1 MKNKKALVPSL
12 ACVARLAAPSVAL
25 AAATALAQPA
35 PGDDPPANTL
45 PVVRVQ
51 AQSASDEKSSSAAT
65 RLELTLR
72 ETPQSITVVGAQQIR
87 DFGLTDINTL
97 LDHVPGV
104 LVERVETDRTYF
116 SARGFD
122 VTNFQ
127 VDGLGLPFANGAQWG
142 ALDTAAFERVEVL
155 RGATGL
161 LAGTGNPSATV
172 NFVRKRAAARTLAA
186 SGGLTLGSWNQRR
199 VEADVASALTADGS
213 LRARAV
219 LADEDKDSW
228 LDRYGQHRSLAY
240 GVLEADLARGSLL
253 TLGVNAQ
260 RSQARSPMWG
270 ALPLVDSTGRRIDY
284 PRNTS
289 SAADWAWWTNR
300 DTEVFAELTQDLGQ
314 GWQARATLTRR
325 SRSTPSELFYVY
337 GAPKP
342 GSTPGSTPDSGLFA
356 YPSAFDG
363 HYVDTVADVFVSGP
377 FTLLGRRHQ
386 LMAGLDAGRQTLD
399 ELSRYAANIGAPV
412 PPLAGWDGRFPKP
425 AFGATTDGSD
435 VTRRRDSAYAAAQL
449 DAGDA
454 LKLVLGLNAT
464 RVRNAGRSYG
474 VDQAARH
481 GAIKPYL
488 GAVLDLSATYSAYAS
503 YASVFNPQLEADR
516 DHRTLDPLEGS
527 NLEAG
532 LKAAWDGLDA
542 SAAVFRTRQRNVP
555 SAAGQRPDF
564 STYYEGIIATS
575 TGYELEVSGRLAA
588 DWTLAGGW
596 TQLRLKGSRGDDVNR
611 YVPRRVL
618 RLSSTWR
625 ALPRL
630 KLGTALRWQS
640 DIADA
645 SGAVR
650 QASYAVVDLNANY
663 EFNRQWNVGLAVA
676 NVADRSYLASL
687 KWDQAYY
694 AAPRSVTAT
703 LSWAY

>member
-1 MKNKKALVPSL
+1 MKNKTALALTPL
-12 ACVARLAAPSVAL
+12 AL
-25 AAATALAQPA
+25 AAASSFAQP
-35 PGDDPPANTL
+35 PSDTTPAADNTL

-51 AQSASDEKSSSAAT
+51 AAAAGDEKSSSAAT

-72 ETPQSITVVGAQQIR
+72 ETPQSITVVGPQQIR
-87 DFGLTDINTL
+87 DFGLTEVNTL
-97 LDHVPGV
+97 LDQVPGV
-104 LVERVETDRTYF
+104 VVERVETDRTYF
-116 SARGFD
+116 TARGFD
-122 VTNFQ
+122 ITNFQ

-172 NFVRKRAAARTLAA
+172 NFIRKRAAARRLTA

-199 VEADVASALTADGS
+199 LEADVASALTADGS
-213 LRARAV
+213 LRGRAV

-260 RSQARSPMWG
+260 RSKARSPMWG
-270 ALPLVDSTGRRIDY
+270 ALPLVDSSGRRIDY

-289 SAADWAWWTNR
+289 SAADWAWWTHR
-300 DTEVFAELTQDLGQ
+300 DTEVFAELSHDLGE

-337 GAPKP
+337 GAPNP
-342 GSTPGSTPDSGLFA
+342 GNMPDSGLFA

-363 HYVDTVADVFVSGP
+363 RYVDTVADAFVSGP
-377 FTLLGRRHQ
+377 LTLFGRRHQ
-386 LMAGLDAGRQTLD
+386 LMAGLNAGRQTLD

-412 PPLAGWDGRFPKP
+412 PPLAGWDGHFPKP
-425 AFGATTDGSD
+425 AFGATTGGSD
-435 VTRRRDSAYAAAQL
+435 VTRRRESAYAAAQL
-449 DAGDA
+449 NASDTLKVVAGF
-454 LKLVLGLNAT
+454 NAT
-464 RVRNAGRSYG
+464 RVRNAGSSYG
-474 VDQAARH
+474 VDQAVRH
-481 GAIKPYL
+481 SAVKPYL
-488 GAVLDLSATYSAYAS
+488 GAVLDLDDTYSAYAS
-503 YASVFNPQLEADR
+503 YASVFNPQIEADVN
-516 DHRTLDPLEGS
+516 HRTLDPLEGS

-532 LKAAWDGLDA
+532 LKAAWGGLDG

-555 SAAGQRPDF
+555 VAAGQHPDF
-564 STYYEGIIATS
+564 STYYEGITATS
-575 TGYELEVSGRLAA
+575 TGYELELSGRLSP

-611 YVPRRVL
+611 HVPRRQL

-625 ALPRL
+625 ATPGL

-650 QASYAVVDLNANY
+650 QASYAVVDLNAAY
-663 EFNRQWNVGLAVA
+663 EFNRQWSASLAVA

-694 AAPRSVTAT
+694 AAPRSVSAT
-703 LSWAY
+703 LRWNY